1 MDAPRRTARQVAV
14 AGASGFIGTGLTAF
28 LEAAGDR
35 VLRIGRGGAVDVEWD
50 PANRTLDPRAL
61 AGVDAVV
68 NLAGAPI
75 DQRWTAEARRRILE
89 SRVQST
95 GLLART
101 LAGMSAGPRVLVSM
115 SAVGIYGDR
124 GDDVLD
130 EASPPG
136 EGFLAD
142 VVRQWEAAAEPARAA
157 GLRVI
162 HPRTGVVLHP
172 SGGALKRMLPFFRM
186 GVGGPI
192 AGGRQWMSWISYAD
206 VARGLAWL
214 ALDSALTGVVNLTAP
229 EPVRGAEFAQ
239 ALGRAIHRP
248 ALLPTPAFAIKA
260 LYGQMGEETVVQG
273 QRVLPRRLLDAGF
286 EFAHPTIDRAL
297 ADAFHPV
304 AS

>member
-1 MDAPRRTARQVAV
+1 MDAPRHTARTVAV
-14 AGASGFIGTGLTAF
+14 AGARGFIGTGLTAV
-28 LEAAGDR
+28 LEAAGER

-50 PANRTLDPRAL
+50 PARGKLDPHAL
-61 AGVDAVV
+61 EGVHAVV
-68 NLAGAPI
+68 NLAGEPI
-75 DQRWTAEARRRILE
+75 DQRWTADARRRIIE

-101 LAGMSAGPRVLVSM
+101 LAEMSSGPRVFVSM
-115 SAVGIYGDR
+115 SAIGIYGDR

-130 EASPPG
+130 ERSPPG

-142 VVRQWEAAAEPARAA
+142 VVREWEAAAEPARAA

-172 SGGALKRMLPFFRM
+172 SGGALERMLPFFRL

-192 AGGRQWMSWISYAD
+192 AGGRQWISWISYAD
-206 VARGLAWL
+206 AVRGLAWL
-214 ALDSALTGVVNLTAP
+214 ALDSTLNGVVNLTAP
-229 EPVRGAEFAQ
+229 EPVRGAEFAR

-248 ALLPTPAFAIKA
+248 AVLPTPAFAIKA
-260 LYGQMGEETVVQG
+260 LYGRMGEETVVQG

-286 EFAHPTIDRAL
+286 EFAHRTIDHAL
-297 ADAFHPV
+297 ADAFQPV